1 MQVKIDAAL
10 CSGHG
15 RCAVLAPTV
24 YKLDDNGYNADRGK
38 TLDIP
43 AEQAGAARKGAKLCP
58 ERAITLIEGENLTHE
73 GGEIHE
79 S

>member
-1 MQVKIDAAL
+1 MQVKIDALL

-15 RCAVLAPTV
+15 RCAVLAPDV

-38 TLDIP
+38 TLDIAP
-43 AEQAGAARKGAKLCP
+43 GHEAAARKGAKLCP
-58 ERAITLIEGENLTHE
+58 ERAITLIE
-73 GGEIHE
+73 

>member
-1 MQVKIDAAL
+1 MQVKIDATL

-15 RCAVLAPTV
+15 RCAKLAPGV

-38 TLDIP
+38 TLEIP
-43 AEQAGAARKGAKLCP
+43 PPLEASARKGAKLCP
-58 ERAITLIEGENLTHE
+58 ERAISI
-73 GGEIHE
+73 ID